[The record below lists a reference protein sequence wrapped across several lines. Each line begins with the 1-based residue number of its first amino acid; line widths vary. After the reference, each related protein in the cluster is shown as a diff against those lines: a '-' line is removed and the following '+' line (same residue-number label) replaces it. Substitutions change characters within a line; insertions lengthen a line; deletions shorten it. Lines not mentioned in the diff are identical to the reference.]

1 MINLII
7 NRKKKKPAK
16 IRLTRKIRGSINLR
30 QKFPYVINVTVDF
43 FLSKHLCIKTNA
55 MEYLGYFASI
65 IIGISL
71 GLIGGG
77 GSILTIPILVYL
89 FKVNPE
95 QATSYSLFIVGL
107 TAMFGSYSHY
117 KMGNLKLKSALYFAI
132 PSVISILIIREV
144 IFPQIASTLFSIAS
158 YSVSKDFLI
167 MIIFSILMITAAIS
181 MIKKNQPEIKTTETN
196 YTQLSII
203 GFIVG
208 IITGFLGAGG
218 GFLIIPALLFFANL
232 PMKQA
237 VGTSLLIIT
246 INSSIG
252 FGGDL
257 YIGTPINYPFL
268 LSVSAMA
275 LLGMLIGSQL
285 SKKIDG
291 TKLKPIFGWFVLVM
305 GFYIIT
311 KEVLF

>member
-1 MINLII
+1 
-7 NRKKKKPAK
+7 
-16 IRLTRKIRGSINLR
+16 
-30 QKFPYVINVTVDF
+30 
-43 FLSKHLCIKTNA
+43 

-89 FKVNPE
+89 FKVNPD

-107 TAMFGSYSHY
+107 TALFGSYSHY
-117 KMGNLKLKSALYFAI
+117 KMGNLKLKSALYFAV
-132 PSVISILIIREV
+132 PSVVSILIIREV
-144 IFPQIASTLFSIAS
+144 IFPQIAATLFSVAS
-158 YSVSKDFLI
+158 YKVSKDFLI
-167 MIIFSILMITAAIS
+167 MIVFSVLMITAAIS
-181 MIKKNQPEIKTTETN
+181 MIRKNQPEVTGFQTN
-196 YTQLSII
+196 YVQLGLI
-203 GFIVG
+203 GFLVG
-208 IITGFLGAGG
+208 IVTGFLGAGG
-218 GFLIIPALLFFANL
+218 GFLIIPAPLFFAKL

-257 YIGTPINYPFL
+257 YIGTPINYTFL
-268 LSVSAMA
+268 LGVSGMA
-275 LLGMLIGSQL
+275 LLGMIIGSRL

-291 TKLKPIFGWFVLVM
+291 TKLKPLFGWFVLVM

>member
-1 MINLII
+1 
-7 NRKKKKPAK
+7 
-16 IRLTRKIRGSINLR
+16 
-30 QKFPYVINVTVDF
+30 
-43 FLSKHLCIKTNA
+43 
-55 MEYLGYFASI
+55 MEYAGYFASI

-107 TAMFGSYSHY
+107 TAMSGSYSHY
-117 KMGNLKLKSALYFAI
+117 TMGNLKLKSALYFGI
-132 PSVISILIIREV
+132 PSVVSILIIREV
-144 IFPQIASTLFSIAS
+144 IFPQIAATLFSIAS

-167 MIIFSILMITAAIS
+167 MIVFSVLMITAAIS
-181 MIKKNQPEIKTTETN
+181 MIKKEQPEIRNTETN
-196 YTQLSII
+196 YLQLSLI
-203 GFIVG
+203 GFVVG
-208 IITGFLGAGG
+208 IVTGFLGAGG

-252 FGGDL
+252 FAGDL

-268 LSVSAMA
+268 FGISAMA
-275 LLGMLIGSQL
+275 LVGMLIGSQL

-291 TKLKPIFGWFVLVM
+291 AKLKPLFGWFVLVM
-305 GFYIIT
+305 GVYIIA
-311 KEVLF
+311 KEVFL